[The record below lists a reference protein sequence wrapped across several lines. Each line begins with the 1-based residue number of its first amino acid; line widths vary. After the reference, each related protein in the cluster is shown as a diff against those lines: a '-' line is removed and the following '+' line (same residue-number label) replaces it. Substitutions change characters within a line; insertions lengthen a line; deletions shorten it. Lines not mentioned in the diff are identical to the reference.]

1 MVSEN
6 QLAPQARAT
15 RVRSTSMTRAYDAVS
30 QPYWY
35 FVAMTEPLVVA
46 RKQRK
51 QTDTAPRSKHL
62 TICSSDTNMRQCEKI
77 DSALRSNRRTILG
90 SLNCL
95 ARPQYIFQIKE
106 RIYAKLSTRSSIY
119 CSIKMWVDFVLQ
131 FCCSGTSLKLCRY
144 LCTVILYFISILSC
158 ICCILLYTRIAV
170 VVYTFCQ

>member
-15 RVRSTSMTRAYDAVS
+15 HVRSTSMTRAYDAVS

-119 CSIKMWVDFVLQ
+119 CSIKMWVDNL
-131 FCCSGTSLKLCRY
+131 CCNSAVVARVWSYVGIY
-144 LCTVILYFISILSC
+144 VQLY
-158 ICCILLYTRIAV
+158 CILLVFCRVFV
-170 VVYTFCQ
+170 VSYFIHVSL